1 MPTPA
6 PSAPMDGYMMN
17 GKPYV
22 FIDKAGTAAPAMRGP
37 GGRGW
42 VPDPQAMA
50 QAGMKQLG
58 SNVAAPEDD
67 AELKTA
73 VAAVD
78 PARKL
83 SQYADRFENLRAQL
97 TARGQQTGP
106 QWLPAPVAGKSGTAT
121 ARRSLASQDPESE
134 GYLEQMEGLTGT
146 MWPLLK
152 PEKAGTIRTTESGGG
167 SGDGLVSMPDPGWK
181 TAVPNIGAVG
191 SADAGMRQGFR
202 DDYVD
207 ASNRA
212 DFLQNFVHGGQGTA
226 AAGNAVF
233 DNWKTTPDAREE
245 LAAGKHVA
253 LGAKPGDFSGRTPG
267 WSKQLPPKQL
277 AAAQLYPNA
286 SAYTPGHYKNP
297 WVPTA
302 KNQMDALYA
311 QKPGSYYVNSNG
323 IRVRLPGAAP
333 QGVDYG
339 GAGP

>member
-67 AELKTA
+67 KALQAMVAE
-73 VAAVD
+73 VG
-78 PARKL
+78 PARTL
-83 SQYADRFENLRAQL
+83 AQYSQRFEDLRKQL
-97 TARGQQTGP
+97 SARGQQTGP
-106 QWLPAPVAGKSGTAT
+106 QWLPQPVTGKSGTA
-121 ARRSLASQDPESE
+121 AMRRSLASQDPQSE
-134 GYLEQMEGLTGT
+134 GYLEQMEGLTST
-146 MWPLLK
+146 MWPLMR
-152 PEKAGTIRTTESGGG
+152 PEGSGRIMSTESGGSAG
-167 SGDGLVSMPDPGWK
+167 QALVPASDPGWK
-181 TAVPNIGAVG
+181 TAVPNITSVGA
-191 SADAGMRQGFR
+191 ADAGMNQGLQ
-202 DDYVD
+202 DTYIDK
-207 ASNRA
+207 SNRA
-212 DFLQNFVHGGQGTA
+212 DFVQNFVHGGQGTS
-226 AAGNAVF
+226 AAGGAAF